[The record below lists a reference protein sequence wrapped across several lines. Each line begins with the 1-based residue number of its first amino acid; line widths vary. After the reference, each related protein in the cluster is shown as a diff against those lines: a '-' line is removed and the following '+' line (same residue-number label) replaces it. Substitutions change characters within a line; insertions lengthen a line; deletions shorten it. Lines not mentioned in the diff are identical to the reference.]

1 MVQTEVRPHPQW
13 IWDTVRVP
21 PSPSIQDQYFF
32 IYEAVAEVIV
42 CGDTEVPIEQLEDY
56 VGNILSVANEHSDH
70 TNIELQFKVS
80 THTCVG
86 MCECYTSFNDPSHTS
101 LTDRGWQ

>member
-1 MVQTEVRPHPQW
+1 MEYLPLP
-13 IWDTVRVP
+13 
-21 PSPSIQDQYFF
+21 PSIQDQYFF

-86 MCECYTSFNDPSHTS
+86 MCECYTSFNDSSHTS